1 LIKCH
6 SDSAFACV

>member
-6 SDSAFACV
+6 SDSAFACI